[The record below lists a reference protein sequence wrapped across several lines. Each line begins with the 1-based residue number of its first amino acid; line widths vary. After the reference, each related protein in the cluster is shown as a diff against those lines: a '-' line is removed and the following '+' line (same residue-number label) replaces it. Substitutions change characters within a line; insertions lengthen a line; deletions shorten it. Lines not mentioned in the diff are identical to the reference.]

1 MTPLPSSQG
10 AEPGTRIAETGRLVR
25 ETGGFVLQCEHG
37 ARLPLLLPRT
47 PVDEVEKRVTLT
59 GVIEE
64 DGMLA
69 VETIRLA

>member
-10 AEPGTRIAETGRLVR
+10 AEPGTQVAETGRLVR
-25 ETGGFVLQCEHG
+25 DSGGFVLQCEHG
-37 ARLPLLLPRT
+37 GRLPLLLPRT
-47 PVDEVEKRVTLT
+47 PVDEVEKRVALT
-59 GVIEE
+59 GIIEA